1 MDHLERCVILHL
13 WFLAAK
19 LVWALRGRAGARR
32 RREVAR
38 CRRWWSVRRLRRRGL
53 SSWLPQVPLLLELVV
68 FASVL
73 RDASSLS
80 ITPRSGKKP

>member
-1 MDHLERCVILHL
+1 MDHLEGRVILHL

-19 LVWALRGRAGARR
+19 LVWALRARAGARR

-38 CRRWWSVRRLRRRGL
+38 CRRWWSVRLRRRGL

-80 ITPRSGKKP
+80 ITPRSGKP